1 LGFGIQGVRKGFRSG
16 IEHGSWLMVD
26 GDFRVPDLPFAA
38 EIGPEDSLCRLFMA
52 L

>member
-1 LGFGIQGVRKGFRSG
+1 MVN
-16 IEHGSWLMVD
+16 GSWLMVD

-38 EIGPEDSLCRLFMA
+38 RIGPEDFLQELFMS